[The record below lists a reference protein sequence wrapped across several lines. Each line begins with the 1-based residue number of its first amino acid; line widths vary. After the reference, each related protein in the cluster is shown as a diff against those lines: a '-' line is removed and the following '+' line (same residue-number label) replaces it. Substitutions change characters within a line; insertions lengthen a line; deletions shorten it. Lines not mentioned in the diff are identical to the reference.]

1 MADLVLKLDELVQLR
16 DDLDAVVREFQ
27 NADDFSDQVAEA
39 TGHDSLHD
47 HVRDFAHK
55 WNEKRKEMTENVKNV
70 QQVIAAVADNFV
82 KVDGEGLRNGY
93 VNLVRSWPYSPG
105 SEDWMKIWAS
115 AVTPEVYAQ
124 LENPDSWYAYYT
136 PPESGV

>member
-27 NADDFSDQVAEA
+27 NADDFSDGVADA
-39 TGHDSLHD
+39 TGHDDLHH
-47 HVRDFAHK
+47 HVREFAHK

-82 KVDGEGLRNGY
+82 KVDGDLA
-93 VNLVRSWPYSPG
+93 
-105 SEDWMKIWAS
+105 K
-115 AVTPEVYAQ
+115 AVEA
-124 LENPDSWYAYYT
+124 DK
-136 PPESGV
+136 SGAHK